1 VRHLIIRIGKRAQIV
16 FDYGIFNNNNYL
28 RLAVFNV
35 ILITVDINLTYLLIT
50 EFKDFETRINQLV
63 QIWKKQNAVYDYQ
76 FFSRIDIRVERN
88 AGNLFIISIEKIEG
102 FNF

>member
-35 ILITVDINLTYLLIT
+35 ILITVDINLTDLLIT